1 VTGPVSVPTNILG
14 SLHLARRALV
24 AQQTTLDT
32 IGHNLAN
39 VNTPGYTRQRAEL
52 VSVVNQ
58 GGVDVQEIRRL
69 RDRFLDASVL
79 NEQQLLGRSQA
90 QSDILERL
98 QSVVNDPAGTGLSA
112 MLDNLFQ
119 GFQDLA
125 TSPTDVATRVTVVDR
140 ANQLASTLQRMTG
153 QIDQIKGDLTGQ
165 IQQKVTDANN
175 LLTQIADLNRQII
188 ATNGGPV
195 PNDLLDRRDQMV
207 SDLTQIVGVSALDRP
222 DGTVQLS
229 LSGSG
234 VLLVDGTSVASLG
247 ASRDPGSDT
256 VNVTPGTATISVTP
270 RGGALGALLDARNS
284 PTGAVK
290 QAQSDLDTLARAI
303 ITEVN
308 RLHTQGAGL
317 TGFRTVTAGNAVTS
331 ATAPLSA
338 AGLAFPPGGGSFQVI
353 VHDATG
359 AVASTVTVPV
369 TAGVTTLNDVQAA
382 LDADGNLAATIT
394 GGRLSIASAAGTTF
408 TFGADSAGALGALGL
423 NTFFTGSDAR
433 TIAVDPTLTADPTK
447 VAAAQVDAGGL
458 AHPGDG
464 ANALAMAR
472 LRTSQVMSGGTAT
485 FTDFYGGVV
494 SGIGSAAR
502 NASDTVDRQQAA
514 TQLAQSMQQQ
524 TEGVSTDEELI
535 SLSQTQTAYAAA
547 ARFATTIN
555 DVIQTLLDM
564 GTT

>member
-1 VTGPVSVPTNILG
+1 MTAPINVPTSILG

-52 VSVVNQ
+52 VSVAPR
-58 GGVDVQEIRRL
+58 GGVDVEEIRRL

-125 TSPTDVATRVTVVDR
+125 TSPTDIATRVTVVDR
-140 ANQLASTLQRMTG
+140 ANQLASTFQRMTG

-175 LLTQIADLNRQII
+175 LLAQIADLNRQVI
-188 ATNGGPV
+188 AANGGPT
-195 PNDLLDRRDQMV
+195 PNDLLDRRDQAV
-207 SDLTQIVGVSALDRP
+207 SDLTQIVGVTALDRP

-247 ASRDPGSDT
+247 VSLDPVSDT
-256 VNVTPGTATISVTP
+256 VNVTPGTATTSVTP

-290 QAQSDLDTLARAI
+290 QAQSDLDALARSI

-317 TGFRTVTAGNAVTS
+317 NGFTTVTAGNAVTS

-338 AGLAFPPGGGSFQVI
+338 AGLAFSPGGGSFQVI

-369 TAGVTTLNDVQAA
+369 TAGATTLNDVQAA
-382 LDADGNLAATIT
+382 LDADPNLTATIS
-394 GGRLSIASAAGTTF
+394 GGRLTVASAAGTTF
-408 TFGADSAGALGALGL
+408 TFGADSAGVLGALGL
-423 NTFFTGSDAR
+423 NTFFGGSDAR

-472 LRTSQVMSGGTAT
+472 LRTSQVMAGGAAT

-502 NASDTVDRQQAA
+502 SASDTVDRQQAA

-535 SLSQTQTAYAAA
+535 ALSQTQTAYAAA

-555 DVIQTLLDM
+555 DVIETLLAM